1 MYSDK
6 EVTLPVPNSTVKVT
20 VDNFIADPK
29 NVKADPYVGYRM
41 FDNDSLLIAG
51 YTFKYLSELSSQD
64 LYLQIGGL
72 ESDSVL
78 YVGEKLAFAIDT
90 VKTADLA
97 NGSVNT
103 TPENQN
109 FGYTPTSTS
118 TGKTLSGW
126 ANLKRRA
133 YTLKVKG
140 SEDRYVVLDEQGRY
154 AVSSKV
160 SWASNSDNRPVRFY
174 LKANNAKD
182 GEVYYTLVDLATR
195 YSTAANYETPKG
207 GVDDNAIMLSISELN
222 TKRTSAFAI
231 SHDDT
236 PLYRRFANDPAEG
249 AYANGDGPD
258 TMRFYEKYRKEYL
271 QMESNPSFTV
281 AGIDFLGIN
290 AKSEAKGGISFIV
303 DSAWIGRGLGYIK
316 PQYLISIDRNDQPAV
331 DAIPCPEEFHGNAP
345 DGTPYDQW
353 TCPHATKGTPG
364 FNRGRYLINFEF
376 PGYGVK
382 DDAENDYVWKKFYRA
397 GFVEAVHMGD
407 SLYILRDE
415 FAGLPNNRIDTAAI
429 KAAEAAWRKA

>member
-1 MYSDK
+1 
-6 EVTLPVPNSTVKVT
+6 
-20 VDNFIADPK
+20 
-29 NVKADPYVGYRM
+29 
-41 FDNDSLLIAG
+41 
-51 YTFKYLSELSSQD
+51 
-64 LYLQIGGL
+64 
-72 ESDSVL
+72 
-78 YVGEKLAFAIDT
+78 
-90 VKTADLA
+90 
-97 NGSVNT
+97 
-103 TPENQN
+103 
-109 FGYTPTSTS
+109 
-118 TGKTLSGW
+118 
-126 ANLKRRA
+126 
-133 YTLKVKG
+133 
-140 SEDRYVVLDEQGRY
+140 
-154 AVSSKV
+154 
-160 SWASNSDNRPVRFY
+160 
-174 LKANNAKD
+174 
-182 GEVYYTLVDLATR
+182 
-195 YSTAANYETPKG
+195 
-207 GVDDNAIMLSISELN
+207 MLSISELN

-316 PQYLISIDRNDQPAV
+316 PQYLISIDRNDQPTV

-429 KAAEAAWRKA
+429 KAAEAAWRKADKDRTANDYYYIVNLQDDVHKFVTWSMRYLDPNHTATDNSFLMESVSETITIKDAIAPTMGAWLKMNNGCLVLSDREESEFNRETAGDDALIFNVEYVDGDELATDDEVIAESSVVVIAGQGTVTVKNAAGKKVSISNILGQTVANTVVTSDNATIAVPAGVVVVAVEGEAAVKAIVR